1 MTDESKYWTGH
12 QFGAIAPD
20 GEKVPVMT
28 EGEIRSATAECF
40 GGADI
45 EEMSYDDIVR
55 VLTVAQYV
63 NDLCV
68 KELGD
73 RCKLARMGD
82 SYVIPSALP
91 DSMFVKNVLTEY

>member
-1 MTDESKYWTGH
+1 MTDDTKYWSGH
-12 QFGAIAPD
+12 QFGAFAPD
-20 GEKVPVMT
+20 DEEIPFMI
-28 EGEIRSATAECF
+28 EEEIRSAAAEVF
-40 GGADI
+40 GGAKLG
-45 EEMSYDDIVR
+45 EMPYDDIVR

-73 RCKLARMGD
+73 RGKLARHGD

-91 DSMFVKNVLTEY
+91 DSMFVKNVLTEF